1 MSWVIST
8 KMESFQ
14 SVGNTPVE
22 REELKM
28 RERDY

>member
-1 MSWVIST
+1 MSWGIGT
-8 KMESFQ
+8 KMEIFQ
-14 SVGNTPVE
+14 SVGTTPVE